1 MFRPG
6 FAAKLL
12 IWLGASK
19 YFSLISNADG
29 SLREAFAFPK
39 TKGLFPR
46 RFTYVIDQEGII
58 RKVFSAQSAC

>member
-12 IWLGASK
+12 MWLGASK
-19 YFSLISNADG
+19 YFSLLSEADS
-29 SLREAFAFPK
+29 SLREAFAVLK

-46 RFTYVIDQEGII
+46 GVTYVIDREGII
-58 RKVFSAQSAC
+58 RKVFSAQSA